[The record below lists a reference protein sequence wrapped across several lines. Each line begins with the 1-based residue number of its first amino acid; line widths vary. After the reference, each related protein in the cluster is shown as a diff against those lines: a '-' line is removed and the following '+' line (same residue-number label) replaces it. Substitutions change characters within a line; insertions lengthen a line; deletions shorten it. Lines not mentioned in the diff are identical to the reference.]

1 VKLYLKGAKCE
12 TQKCALTRKPKP
24 PGEFGVYPRQS
35 EYGKQLREKQ
45 KVKRIYGTNEAQ
57 FKRFFEMAKKDA
69 KNKGVRLLQLLEM
82 RLDNVIYRLGL
93 AESRVQARQFVTH
106 GHVKVNGKKV
116 DIPSYITKVDDE
128 IEIVEKITKA
138 AWYKQFKGDH
148 KDYRAPQWL
157 GVKGETKG
165 IVVGVPTREMLD
177 TDVHEELIVEF
188 YSR

>member
-82 RLDNVIYRLGL
+82 RLDNVIYRL
-93 AESRVQARQFVTH
+93 A
-106 GHVKVNGKKV
+106 
-116 DIPSYITKVDDE
+116 
-128 IEIVEKITKA
+128 
-138 AWYKQFKGDH
+138 
-148 KDYRAPQWL
+148 
-157 GVKGETKG
+157 
-165 IVVGVPTREMLD
+165 
-177 TDVHEELIVEF
+177 
-188 YSR
+188 